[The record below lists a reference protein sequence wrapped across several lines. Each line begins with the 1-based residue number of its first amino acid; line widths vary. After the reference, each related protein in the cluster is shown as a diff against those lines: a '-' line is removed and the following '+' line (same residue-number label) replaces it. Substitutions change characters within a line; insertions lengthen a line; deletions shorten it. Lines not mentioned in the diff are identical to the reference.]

1 MIVLDIYYKFSFLLS
16 RASLPAVAILS
27 FTTQEKTMKQ
37 KVALVTGAGQGIG
50 KAIALRLA
58 KDGFAGAVVDYN
70 SDTAGQ
76 VAQEIRHHGGNAIAL
91 TADVSNRD
99 QVFDA
104 VRTAHKQLG
113 GFHVIVNNAGIAP
126 TTLIEDITPEIV
138 DKVYNINVK
147 GVIWGIQA
155 AVEAF
160 KAQGQGGKIINAASQ
175 AGHVGNPE
183 LAVYSSSKFAV
194 RGLTQTAA
202 RDLAPLGI
210 TVNAYCPGIVKTPM
224 WAEIDRQIS
233 EAAGKPLGYGT
244 AEFAKR
250 ITLGRL
256 SEPEDVAACVS
267 YLAGPD
273 SDYMTGQA
281 LLIDGG
287 MVFN

>member
-1 MIVLDIYYKFSFLLS
+1 M
-16 RASLPAVAILS
+16 
-27 FTTQEKTMKQ
+27 KT
-37 KVALVTGAGQGIG
+37 KVALVTGSGQGIG

-58 KDGFAGAVVDYN
+58 KDGFAVAVADFN
-70 SDTAGQ
+70 AQTARQ
-76 VAQEIRHHGGNAIAL
+76 VADEIASAGGKAIAV
-91 TADVSNRD
+91 TVDVSKRD
-99 QVFDA
+99 QVIAA
-104 VRTAHKQLG
+104 VEQARKELG
-113 GFHVIVNNAGIAP
+113 GFDVIVNNAGIAP
-126 TTLIEDITPEIV
+126 TTPIEEITAEMV
-138 DKVYNINVK
+138 DKVYDINVK
-147 GVIWGIQA
+147 GVIWGMQA
-155 AVEAF
+155 AIQAF
-160 KAQGQGGKIINAASQ
+160 KAEGHGGKIINACSQ

-183 LAVYSSSKFAV
+183 LAIYSSSKFAV

-224 WAEIDRQIS
+224 WDEIDRQVS

-256 SEPEDVAACVS
+256 SEPEDVSACVS
-267 YLAGPD
+267 FLAGPD
-273 SDYMTGQA
+273 SDYMTGQS

>member
-1 MIVLDIYYKFSFLLS
+1 M
-16 RASLPAVAILS
+16 
-27 FTTQEKTMKQ
+27 
-37 KVALVTGAGQGIG
+37 
-50 KAIALRLA
+50 
-58 KDGFAGAVVDYN
+58 
-70 SDTAGQ
+70 
-76 VAQEIRHHGGNAIAL
+76 
-91 TADVSNRD
+91 
-99 QVFDA
+99 
-104 VRTAHKQLG
+104 
-113 GFHVIVNNAGIAP
+113 AP
-126 TTLIEDITPEIV
+126 STPIESITPEIV

-160 KAQGQGGKIINAASQ
+160 KKEGHGGKIINACSQ

-194 RGLTQTAA
+194 RGLTRPPLATSRRWASRSTATA
-202 RDLAPLGI
+202 RGLSKRRCGPKLTAG
-210 TVNAYCPGIVKTPM
+210 V
-224 WAEIDRQIS
+224 

-267 YLAGPD
+267 YLASPD
-273 SDYMTGQA
+273 SDYMTGQS

>member
-1 MIVLDIYYKFSFLLS
+1 MES
-16 RASLPAVAILS
+16 
-27 FTTQEKTMKQ
+27 
-37 KVALVTGAGQGIG
+37 KVALVTGSGQGIG

-58 KDGFAGAVVDYN
+58 KDGFAVAVVDYN
-70 SDTAGQ
+70 AETARQ
-76 VAQEIRHHGGNAIAL
+76 TAEEITQQGGKAIAL
-91 TADVSNRD
+91 QADVSDRD
-99 QVFDA
+99 QVFAA
-104 VRTAHKQLG
+104 VEQAQQQLG
-113 GFHVIVNNAGIAP
+113 GFDVIVNNAGVAP

-155 AVEAF
+155 AVKAF
-160 KAQGQGGKIINAASQ
+160 KAQGHGGKIINASSQ

-224 WAEIDRQIS
+224 WDEIDRQVS
-233 EAAGKPLGYGT
+233 AAAGQPVGYGT

-256 SEPEDVAACVS
+256 SEPEDVAACVAF
-267 YLAGPD
+267 LAGPD

-287 MVFN
+287 MVFS

>member
-1 MIVLDIYYKFSFLLS
+1 MES
-16 RASLPAVAILS
+16 
-27 FTTQEKTMKQ
+27 
-37 KVALVTGAGQGIG
+37 KVALVTGSGQGIG

-58 KDGFAGAVVDYN
+58 KDGFAVAVVDYN
-70 SDTAGQ
+70 AETARQ
-76 VAQEIRHHGGNAIAL
+76 VADEITQQGGKAVAL
-91 TADVSNRD
+91 RADVSDRE
-99 QVFDA
+99 QVFAA
-104 VRTAHKQLG
+104 VEQAQQQLG
-113 GFHVIVNNAGIAP
+113 GFDVIVNNAGVAP

-155 AVEAF
+155 AVKAF
-160 KAQGQGGKIINAASQ
+160 KALGHGGKIINASSQ

-224 WAEIDRQIS
+224 WDEIDRQVS
-233 EAAGKPLGYGT
+233 AAAGQPPGYGT

-267 YLAGPD
+267 FLAGPD

-287 MVFN
+287 MVFS

>member
-1 MIVLDIYYKFSFLLS
+1 MES
-16 RASLPAVAILS
+16 
-27 FTTQEKTMKQ
+27 
-37 KVALVTGAGQGIG
+37 KVALVTGSGQGIG

-58 KDGFAGAVVDYN
+58 KDGFAVSVVDYN
-70 SDTAGQ
+70 AETARQ
-76 VAQEIRHHGGNAIAL
+76 VADEITRQGGKAVAL
-91 TADVSNRD
+91 QADVSDRD
-99 QVFDA
+99 RVFA
-104 VRTAHKQLG
+104 VVEQTQQQLG
-113 GFHVIVNNAGIAP
+113 GFDVIVNNAGIAP
-126 TTLIEDITPEIV
+126 TTLIEEITPEIV

-155 AVEAF
+155 AVKAF
-160 KAQGQGGKIINAASQ
+160 KAQGRGGKIINASSQ

-183 LAVYSSSKFAV
+183 LAIYSSSKFAV

-224 WAEIDRQIS
+224 WDEIDRQVS
-233 EAAGKPLGYGT
+233 AAAGQPPGYGT

-256 SEPEDVAACVS
+256 SEPEDVAACVAF
-267 YLAGPD
+267 LAGPD

-281 LLIDGG
+281 L
-287 MVFN
+287 

>member
-1 MIVLDIYYKFSFLLS
+1 
-16 RASLPAVAILS
+16 
-27 FTTQEKTMKQ
+27 MK
-37 KVALVTGAGQGIG
+37 KVAFVTGAGQGIG

-58 KDGFAGAVVDYN
+58 KDGFAVAVADYN
-70 SDTAGQ
+70 ATTAKA
-76 VAQEIRHHGGNAIAL
+76 VADEINHNNGSAIAV
-91 TADVSNRD
+91 TVDVSDRD
-99 QVFDA
+99 KVFAA
-104 VRTAHKQLG
+104 VEEARTKLN
-113 GFHVIVNNAGIAP
+113 GFDVIVNNAGVAP
-126 TTLIEDITPEIV
+126 STPIESITPEVV

-155 AVEAF
+155 AVKAF
-160 KAQGQGGKIINAASQ
+160 KAEKHGGKIINACSQ

-210 TVNAYCPGIVKTPM
+210 TVNGYCPGIVKTPM
-224 WAEIDRQIS
+224 WAEIDRQVS

-244 AEFAKR
+244 EQFAKR

-273 SDYMTGQA
+273 SDYMTGQS

>member
-1 MIVLDIYYKFSFLLS
+1 
-16 RASLPAVAILS
+16 
-27 FTTQEKTMKQ
+27 MK

-50 KAIALRLA
+50 KAIALRLV
-58 KDGFAGAVVDYN
+58 KDGFAVAIADYN
-70 SDTAGQ
+70 DATAKA
-76 VAQEIRHHGGNAIAL
+76 VASEINQAGGHAVAVKV
-91 TADVSNRD
+91 DVSDRD
-99 QVFDA
+99 QVFAA
-104 VRTAHKQLG
+104 VEQARKTLG
-113 GFHVIVNNAGIAP
+113 GFDVIVNNAGVAP
-126 TTLIEDITPEIV
+126 STPIESITPEIV

-160 KAQGQGGKIINAASQ
+160 KKEGHGGKIINACSQ

-194 RGLTQTAA
+194 RGLTQTA
-202 RDLAPLGI
+202 
-210 TVNAYCPGIVKTPM
+210 VNGYCPGIVKTPM
-224 WAEIDRQIS
+224 WAEIDRQVS

-267 YLAGPD
+267 YLASPD
-273 SDYMTGQA
+273 SDYMTGQS

>member
-1 MIVLDIYYKFSFLLS
+1 
-16 RASLPAVAILS
+16 
-27 FTTQEKTMKQ
+27 MK

-50 KAIALRLA
+50 KAIALRLVQ
-58 KDGFAGAVVDYN
+58 DGFAVAIADYN
-70 SDTAGQ
+70 DATAQ
-76 VAQEIRHHGGNAIAL
+76 AVADEINQHGGQAL
-91 TADVSNRD
+91 AVKIDVSKRD
-99 QVFDA
+99 QVFAA
-104 VRTAHKQLG
+104 VEQARKGLG
-113 GFHVIVNNAGIAP
+113 GFDVIVNNAGVAP
-126 TTLIEDITPEIV
+126 STPIEEIREDV
-138 DKVYNINVK
+138 IDKVYNINVK

-155 AVEAF
+155 AVDAF
-160 KAQGQGGKIINAASQ
+160 KKEGHGGKIINACSQ

-202 RDLAPLGI
+202 RDLAHLGI
-210 TVNAYCPGIVKTPM
+210 TVNGYCPGIVKTPM
-224 WAEIDRQIS
+224 WAEIDRQVS

-244 AEFAKR
+244 QEFAKR

-273 SDYMTGQA
+273 SNYMTGQS

-287 MVFN
+287 MVFS